1 MVSLAYVI
9 LPVTGTPP
17 GDAIRASL
25 APFQRGGRGDL
36 PETRLAFHDETDELR
51 QAHEAHFTFIVL
63 EKGGLQI
70 EGGADVFHLDMQQVR
85 DEMKRLGLRRW
96 PVRFA
101 DEMDLEAFVDRFG
114 RRLERHPDTGHFG
127 RWLNPL
133 GEWDWWDLG
142 GRFDRWIVGDSQT
155 REGRSVAEVSSGP
168 NRGRILLA
176 NIDNAVSGALGQE
189 PPPLLE
195 VQNDRNIE
203 DGCDPVRGCPGR
215 PDECLPVGPRAASGG
230 G

>member
-17 GDAIRASL
+17 GEAIRAWL

-85 DEMKRLGLRRW
+85 DEMKRLGHGAGLCGSR
-96 PVRFA
+96 
-101 DEMDLEAFVDRFG
+101 
-114 RRLERHPDTGHFG
+114 T
-127 RWLNPL
+127 
-133 GEWDWWDLG
+133 
-142 GRFDRWIVGDSQT
+142 RWISRLSSTG
-155 REGRSVAEVSSGP
+155 SSGGWSGIRT
-168 NRGRILLA
+168 RGT
-176 NIDNAVSGALGQE
+176 S
-189 PPPLLE
+189 
-195 VQNDRNIE
+195 E
-203 DGCDPVRGCPGR
+203 DG
-215 PDECLPVGPRAASGG
+215 
-230 G
+230 

>member
-1 MVSLAYVI
+1 
-9 LPVTGTPP
+9 
-17 GDAIRASL
+17 
-25 APFQRGGRGDL
+25 
-36 PETRLAFHDETDELR
+36 
-51 QAHEAHFTFIVL
+51 
-63 EKGGLQI
+63 
-70 EGGADVFHLDMQQVR
+70 
-85 DEMKRLGLRRW
+85 
-96 PVRFA
+96 
-101 DEMDLEAFVDRFG
+101 MDLEAFVDRFF

-142 GRFDRWIVGDSQT
+142 GRFDGWIVGDPQT

-203 DGCDPVRGCPGR
+203 MVATRSGDAREGRTNAYPSALVLPPGAVEGR
-215 PDECLPVGPRAASGG
+215 LRWLKNWPEMGPGETFAWLGLAPEATRDEIVQAAYARFEDHWAAGVAYHH
-230 G
+230 